1 MALRIFTNLS
11 SLNSQRAM
19 QINNARLGS
28 SLERI
33 ASGIRLQ
40 RSSDDIA
47 AMSVSD
53 ALHGDAVAL
62 RQGAKN
68 LADGFSLINTADGAV
83 SEQMSILIRL
93 REITSQAATGTIG
106 DTERATV
113 NMEFTAL
120 RREFDRIAA
129 TAEFNSRKLLD
140 GSLSS
145 GSSDTTVIQLG
156 LDSSDNNRFNL
167 NTEINLSAT
176 TSSNLGFSTDSIST
190 DTAALTAMSRL
201 TSAIE
206 ELSGIRGRIGAVQ
219 ERLQYARDHVN
230 ATVENLNG
238 AISTMR
244 DADFAEEF
252 AGLTRNQILV
262 QGAAAMIGQA
272 NLIPQSVL
280 TLLQEQ

>member
-1 MALRIFTNLS
+1 MALKIFTNMS

-68 LADGFSLINTADGAV
+68 LADGFSLINTADGAI
-83 SEQMSILIRL
+83 SEQASILIRL

-120 RREFDRIAA
+120 RAEFDRIAA
-129 TAEFNSRKLLD
+129 TSEFNGRKLLD
-140 GSLSS
+140 GSLAS

-190 DTAALTAMSRL
+190 NTAALTAMSSL
-201 TSAIE
+201 TKAIE

-219 ERLQYARDHVN
+219 ERLQYAKDHLN
-230 ATVENLNG
+230 STVENLNG

>member
-68 LADGFSLINTADGAV
+68 LADGFSLINTADGAI

-120 RREFDRIAA
+120 RTEFDRIAA

-145 GSSDTTVIQLG
+145 GSSDTMVIQLG
-156 LDSSDNNRFNL
+156 IDSSDNNRFNL

-190 DTAALTAMSRL
+190 ETAALKAMSNL
-201 TSAIE
+201 TEAIE
-206 ELSGIRGRIGAVQ
+206 KLSAIRGRIGAVQ
-219 ERLQYARDHVN
+219 ERLQYAKDHLN
-230 ATVENLNG
+230 SSVENLNG

>member
-1 MALRIFTNLS
+1 MALRIFTNIS

-68 LADGFSLINTADGAV
+68 LADGFSLINTADGAI
-83 SEQMSILIRL
+83 SEQASILIRL

-120 RREFDRIAA
+120 RAEFDRIAA

-176 TSSNLGFSTDSIST
+176 TSSNLGFGTDSINT
-190 DTAALTAMSRL
+190 EAAALKAMSSL
-201 TSAIE
+201 TAAIE
-206 ELSGIRGRIGAVQ
+206 ELSAIRGRIGAVQ
-219 ERLQYARDHVN
+219 ERLQYAKDHLN
-230 ATVENLNG
+230 SSVENLIG

-252 AGLTRNQILV
+252 AGLTRNQIFV

>member
-1 MALRIFTNLS
+1 MS

-47 AMSVSD
+47 AMSVSN

-68 LADGFSLINTADGAV
+68 LADGFSLINTADGAI
-83 SEQMSILIRL
+83 SEQASILIRL

-106 DTERATV
+106 DTERAAV

-120 RREFDRIAA
+120 RAEFDRIAA
-129 TAEFNSRKLLD
+129 TSEFNGRKLLD

-176 TSSNLGFSTDSIST
+176 TSSNLGFGTDSIST
-190 DTAALTAMSRL
+190 EPAALTAMSNL
-201 TSAIE
+201 IEAIE
-206 ELSGIRGRIGAVQ
+206 KLSAIRGRIGAVQ
-219 ERLQYARDHVN
+219 ERLQYAKDHLN

>member
-1 MALRIFTNLS
+1 MALKIFTNMS

-47 AMSVSD
+47 AMSVSN

-129 TAEFNSRKLLD
+129 TSEFNSRKLLD

-145 GSSDTTVIQLG
+145 GSSDTMVIQLG

-176 TSSNLGFSTDSIST
+176 TSSNLGFSTDSIAT
-190 DTAALTAMSRL
+190 DTGALTAMSNL
-201 TSAIE
+201 TEAIE

-219 ERLQYARDHVN
+219 ERLQYAKDHLN
-230 ATVENLNG
+230 ASVENLNG

>member
-47 AMSVSD
+47 AMSVSN

-68 LADGFSLINTADGAV
+68 LADGFSLINTADGAI
-83 SEQMSILIRL
+83 SEQASILIRL

-106 DTERATV
+106 DTERAAV

-120 RREFDRIAA
+120 RKEFDRIAA
-129 TAEFNSRKLLD
+129 TSEFNGRKLLD

-145 GSSDTTVIQLG
+145 GSSDATVIQLG

-176 TSSNLGFSTDSIST
+176 TSSNLGFGTNSIIT
-190 DTAALTAMSRL
+190 ETAALTAMSNL
-201 TSAIE
+201 TEAIE
-206 ELSGIRGRIGAVQ
+206 KLSAIRGRIGAVQ
-219 ERLQYARDHVN
+219 ERLQYAKDHLN
-230 ATVENLNG
+230 STVENLTG

>member
-1 MALRIFTNLS
+1 
-11 SLNSQRAM
+11 
-19 QINNARLGS
+19 
-28 SLERI
+28 
-33 ASGIRLQ
+33 
-40 RSSDDIA
+40 
-47 AMSVSD
+47 MSVSD
-53 ALHGDAVAL
+53 ALYGDAVAL

-83 SEQMSILIRL
+83 SEQASILIRL

-113 NMEFTAL
+113 NMEFSAL
-120 RREFDRIAA
+120 RTEFDRIAA
-129 TAEFNSRKLLD
+129 TSEFNSRKLLD

-145 GSSDTTVIQLG
+145 GSSDATVIQLG

-190 DTAALTAMSRL
+190 ETGALTAMSSL
-201 TSAIE
+201 TKAIE
-206 ELSGIRGRIGAVQ
+206 ELSAIRGRIGAVQ
-219 ERLQYARDHVN
+219 ERLQYAKDHLN

-272 NLIPQSVL
+272 NLIPQAVL